1 MLRAPEPPGSHPT
14 PAIPTDRTRHRV
26 SVNRGLKVKRD
37 VIGII
42 LLLIWSILLSP
53 VVPEVLAADLP
64 ETDREM
70 VVLLHGHSRTK
81 RSMAPL
87 EKSLLKSGYA
97 VENIDY
103 PSREM
108 NIDELVKYLDSRL
121 ERCCRDSA
129 MKVHFVTHSLGGIM
143 VRYYLEKNEMKNLGR
158 VVMLSPP
165 NSGSELVDLLKDLPL
180 VRDYTS
186 ESRLQLGTEDGD
198 LPGRLEPVDFE
209 LGIIAGDRSLFPL
222 FSWIIPGSDD
232 GIVSVRSSRT
242 EGMTDFL
249 VVPHS
254 HSFIMNSPEVI
265 RQVEYF
271 LREGLFDR

>member
-1 MLRAPEPPGSHPT
+1 V
-14 PAIPTDRTRHRV
+14 D
-26 SVNRGLKVKRD
+26 VNRGFKVERS

-53 VVPEVLAADLP
+53 VVPEVLAEDLP
-64 ETDREM
+64 DTDREV

-81 RSMAPL
+81 RSMAKL
-87 EKSLLKSGYA
+87 EKALLKSGYT

-103 PSREM
+103 PSRKM
-108 NIDELVKYLDSRL
+108 NVESLSEYLDGRL
-121 ERCCRDSA
+121 EKCCREGVS
-129 MKVHFVTHSLGGIM
+129 KIHFVTHSLGGIM
-143 VRYYLEKNEMKNLGR
+143 VRYYLEKNEMDNLGR

-186 ESRLQLGTEDGD
+186 ESRLQLGTEDGG
-198 LPGRLEPVDFE
+198 LPGKLEPVDFE
-209 LGIIAGDRSLFPL
+209 VGIIAGDRSLFPL
-222 FSWIIPGSDD
+222 FSWIIPGPDD

-265 RQVEYF
+265 RQVEHF
-271 LREGLFDR
+271 LREGQFDR